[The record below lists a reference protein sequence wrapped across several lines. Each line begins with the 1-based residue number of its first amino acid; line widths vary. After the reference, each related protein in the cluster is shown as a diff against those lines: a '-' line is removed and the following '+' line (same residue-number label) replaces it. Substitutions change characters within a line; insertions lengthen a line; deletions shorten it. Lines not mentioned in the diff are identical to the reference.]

1 MLTEYKLKSYAD
13 KYGTVENGGKTFYI
27 TQNPYIS
34 DDGSYY
40 EALAIDADENEYL
53 IQWDTTEDWRSRDIA
68 DQWDES
74 EACDWDKFRVIDLT
88 SNEYLEKMYEES
100 RFNNS
105 TPFDEMPIEDQAW
118 DTLERCNMGWENSIL
133 EWDNMTREQI
143 IDLLQEFSDH
153 ALQELEPLDFIPQR
167 ADALLYLLDQT
178 KQELADNDQE

>member
-1 MLTEYKLKSYAD
+1 MLTD
-13 KYGTVENGGKTFYI
+13 KE
-27 TQNPYIS
+27 
-34 DDGSYY
+34 
-40 EALAIDADENEYL
+40 
-53 IQWDTTEDWRSRDIA
+53 
-68 DQWDES
+68 
-74 EACDWDKFRVIDLT
+74 
-88 SNEYLEKMYEES
+88 LEKMYEEFQFDN
-100 RFNNS
+100 R